1 MNNLGYSILALL
13 VFYILLVGEFLLPTG
28 GLLGV
33 MAAASLIAAVTL
45 AFNFSTIAGVA
56 VSCFIAI
63 SSPFFI
69 LFLIRI
75 WPNTPVGKR
84 MLNLKIGQT
93 TQPPVKTT
101 NSGTPLDEL
110 IGQRGVAKTN
120 LLPSGLVLIGEEKI
134 DAVSTGMPIDAGRPI
149 LVVRIETG
157 HIQVREL
164 SDEEMIPD
172 DAPVPTSATLLED
185 PLDSFDFE

>member
-28 GLLGV
+28 GILGA

-45 AFNFSTIAGVA
+45 AFNFSTMAGIA

-93 TQPPVKTT
+93 TEPPVKTT

-110 IGQRGVAKTN
+110 IGQRGVAKTD
-120 LLPSGLVLIGEEKI
+120 LLPSGLVQIGNEKI
-134 DAVSTGMPIDAGRPI
+134 DAVSTGMPINPGRPI
-149 LVVRIETG
+149 QVVRIETG
-157 HIQVREL
+157 HVQVREL
-164 SDEEMIPD
+164 SDEEMISDSPP
-172 DAPVPTSATLLED
+172 APTSPTLLED
-185 PLDSFDFE
+185 SLDSFDFE